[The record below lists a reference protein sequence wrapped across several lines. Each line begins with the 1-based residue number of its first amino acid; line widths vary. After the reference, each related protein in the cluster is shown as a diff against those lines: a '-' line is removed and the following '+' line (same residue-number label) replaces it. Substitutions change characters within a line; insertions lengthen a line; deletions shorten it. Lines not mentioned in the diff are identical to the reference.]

1 MEADPRGRSG
11 RFVNDSAWKALA
23 VIACWLFTAS
33 PAAWPQPPGD
43 RVLLLKGA
51 ERADVEPDGRTLET
65 GKILLLNG
73 AERAEYVPQ
82 SEAALA
88 RRLPVIKMLPP
99 RNLDPMIIEATRRDD
114 GWQPSFSQPKNPV
127 SRAATALKTAILP
140 LQAPGIPPPT
150 SKGTSLPLAL
160 QPTKTEEQKPEP
172 APATKRR
179 IVLEDSS
186 SAAESPRR
194 AEVSRPDEGQVL
206 LSGNFLYKI
215 ALVQLTS
222 DLAMLVVAV
231 LVFAGAFLLIQRRFS
246 LSLDALR
253 RLESASSQGAAPA
266 ELQPRTGFT
275 NEALA
280 GPASGEAFDLG
291 LSYAEEMRLRDE
303 ASHQQEQAILRQIY
317 EQNVKLREQIG
328 ALEPAA

>member
-1 MEADPRGRSG
+1 MEADRGRTE
-11 RFVNDSAWKALA
+11 RFVKDPAWKALV
-23 VIACWLFTAS
+23 VIACWLFTAT
-33 PAAWPQPPGD
+33 PAAWPQPPSD

-51 ERADVEPDGRTLET
+51 ERADVTPDSRAQET

-82 SEAALA
+82 SEAAVA
-88 RRLPVIKMLPP
+88 RRIPVIKMLPP
-99 RNLDPMIIEATRRDD
+99 HNLDPMIIEAARRDD
-114 GWQPSFSQPKNPV
+114 GWRPSSWQPKNPV
-127 SRAATALKTAILP
+127 SSTATVLKTTISP
-140 LQAPGIPPPT
+140 SQAPAIPPP
-150 SKGTSLPLAL
+150 SPQGASQRLAL
-160 QPTKTEEQKPEP
+160 QPTKTEAQKPEP
-172 APATKRR
+172 APATKRKV
-179 IVLEDSS
+179 VLEDSS

-194 AEVSRPDEGQVL
+194 AEVSRPSEGQVL

-231 LVFAGAFLLIQRRFS
+231 LVFAGAFLLIQRRFGM
-246 LSLDALR
+246 SLDALR
-253 RLESASSQGAAPA
+253 RLQLTGSEAAAPA
-266 ELQPRTGFT
+266 ELQPRIDSA
-275 NEALA
+275 NESLA

-291 LSYAEEMRLRDE
+291 PSYAEEMRLRDE
-303 ASHQQEQAILRQIY
+303 ARHQQEQAILRQIY